1 MKLLFLSI
9 DTNNIGGIQTYI
21 KMYQEGLLLKYPKS
35 KIINITINKNNLNL
49 KKILEITINS
59 IKFDKIYV
67 THVSILNLFFLIFF
81 KKKITIFF
89 YGVDIFSIRGFL
101 VKKIF
106 SNIDFEKYVTCSE
119 YTKKFSIKHYKVK
132 KDRIKVIYPYCKFEL
147 DSKSIKNVNL
157 SDNKFIRILTVSRLE
172 GKITKGIWLML
183 KALKSINK
191 KNIFFDIVGEGSE
204 KNSIINYIINSNLSN
219 VKVHGFQKNLET
231 FYEQTDFSVSITDNA
246 GFGISVLDSLYFN
259 KPCIISKNSASI
271 EIVNNLNYPFL
282 ITDENDLDGLIK
294 LLSNINSLNS
304 SYDYKNDLYYKYF
317 SFEKYMESLV

>member
-1 MKLLFLSI
+1 
-9 DTNNIGGIQTYI
+9 
-21 KMYQEGLLLKYPKS
+21 
-35 KIINITINKNNLNL
+35 
-49 KKILEITINS
+49 
-59 IKFDKIYV
+59 
-67 THVSILNLFFLIFF
+67 
-81 KKKITIFF
+81 
-89 YGVDIFSIRGFL
+89 
-101 VKKIF
+101 
-106 SNIDFEKYVTCSE
+106 
-119 YTKKFSIKHYKVK
+119 
-132 KDRIKVIYPYCKFEL
+132 
-147 DSKSIKNVNL
+147 
-157 SDNKFIRILTVSRLE
+157 
-172 GKITKGIWLML
+172 ML

-204 KNSIINYIINSNLSN
+204 KNSIINYINNSNLSN

-282 ITDENDLDGLIK
+282 INDENDLDGLIK
-294 LLSNINSLNS
+294 LLSNINNLNS